1 MRHQVLKMLLDG
13 TYIVIFDDEATKNR
27 YAIYRRAMGH
37 QHIEERYDDF
47 LSCLCYLK
55 DIVPA
60 GCTHRFGGKR

>member
-13 TYIVIFDDEATKNR
+13 TYTVIFDDDAKR
-27 YAIYRRAMGH
+27 YTIYRKAQGH

-55 DIVPA
+55 DIVPS